1 MTMTTS
7 IIAERTHWAARISA
21 AWQHSVDSIIE
32 TGRLLLGAKADPA
45 MQHGEWGTMV
55 ESDLPFNRHTA
66 HKLMQIASDKRLT
79 NVSHGKHL
87 PPSWTTLY
95 ELTKLDDETF
105 DQKLRDGTIHPDMQR
120 KEASKN
126 RIFSRERGRRRVEL
140 GDIEDVF
147 GGIEPDPHL
156 SERECKPALHTESIP
171 RGKKSAPAA
180 MQLAEMVK
188 KKDASIFARS
198 RRSHP
203 GAVRGGNRVDG
214 EDRRLHARERKR
226 RHSPRPPRM

>member
-32 TGRLLLGAKADPA
+32 TGRLLLAAKADPA

-66 HKLMQIASDKRLT
+66 HKLMQIARDKRLT

-126 RIFSRERGRRRVEL
+126 RIFSRDGVVDVSNSGTSKTSSVE
-140 GDIEDVF
+140 
-147 GGIEPDPHL
+147 
-156 SERECKPALHTESIP
+156 SSRIP
-171 RGKKSAPAA
+171 TYPSANVSPPCTPRASPGGKKARRPRCSWQRWGKKRCIDLCAFSAI
-180 MQLAEMVK
+180 
-188 KKDASIFARS
+188 ASRSSS
-198 RRSHP
+198 RRQ
-203 GAVRGGNRVDG
+203 
-214 EDRRLHARERKR
+214 
-226 RHSPRPPRM
+226 PR